1 LSGQVSVL
9 DRTIKRGLV
18 TLDFLQPGFVQEV
31 LNPVGMPMSK
41 EGKSAIV
48 ALGRANQLAF
58 VDTATKKV
66 EDYVLVGSRAWGVA
80 LSPDEKTLYV
90 ANGLSDDLSIVN
102 MANRKAI
109 RAIPVGRVPHTVLVD
124 D

>member
-1 LSGQVSVL
+1 MTK
-9 DRTIKRGLV
+9 D
-18 TLDFLQPGFVQEV
+18 
-31 LNPVGMPMSK
+31 
-41 EGKSAIV
+41 GKSAIV
-48 ALGRANQLAF
+48 ALGRANHLAF

-109 RAIPVGRVPHTVLVD
+109 RAIPVGRVPHTVIVD